1 MGLRPPTGANVMRA
15 MLDRYFVAHPRSVNE
30 SYFEHAGAAFRFGLR
45 LFGAGVAA
53 LVHALIPCL
62 FEKTASSMIQAM
74 HGEIVARSEQAER
87 G

>member
-1 MGLRPPTGANVMRA
+1 MRA

-30 SYFEHAGAAFRFGLR
+30 SYFEHAGAALRFALR

-53 LVHALIPCL
+53 LMHALIPCL

-74 HGEIVARSEQAER
+74 HDEIAARTEKAER